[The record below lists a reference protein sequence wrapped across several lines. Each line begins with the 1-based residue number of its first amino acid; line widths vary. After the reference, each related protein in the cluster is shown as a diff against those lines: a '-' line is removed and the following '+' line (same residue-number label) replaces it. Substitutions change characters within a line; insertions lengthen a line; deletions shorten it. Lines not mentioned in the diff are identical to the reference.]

1 MEGKAFKKTSN
12 GCWVLPMI
20 TICGYVKTNIS
31 IHKIASVKH
40 SYSNKLYSCS
50 RFKMKIN
57 GISFSEVMYQTVGKS
72 NLFSFHKNMVNLV
85 LLQWNADKMQG
96 ILSKRQTHLVLS
108 SLLSDY
114 IVVLSFKHYNNI
126 IYKVIIDTI

>member
-1 MEGKAFKKTSN
+1 
-12 GCWVLPMI
+12 
-20 TICGYVKTNIS
+20 
-31 IHKIASVKH
+31 
-40 SYSNKLYSCS
+40 
-50 RFKMKIN
+50 MKIN

-72 NLFSFHKNMVNLV
+72 YLFSFHENMVNLV